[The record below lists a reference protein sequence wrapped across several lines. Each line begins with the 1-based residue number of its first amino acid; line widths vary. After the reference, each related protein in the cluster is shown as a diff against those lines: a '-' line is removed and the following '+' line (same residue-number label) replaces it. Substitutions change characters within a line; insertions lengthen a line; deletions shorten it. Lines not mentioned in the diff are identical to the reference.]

1 MLSGISPWSILIIAI
16 FMVPSIFFI
25 IAYFKRDKNSNL
37 YTDTDRYSRLKFL
50 GYLVV
55 FTIFSFF
62 GFLLSDVLNS
72 TLLNYLTVIITLAAF
87 LYITVKRLHDI
98 NMSGKWCFLSLVPLI
113 ALIMFIICLFSPPIA
128 KKSI

>member
-1 MLSGISPWSILIIAI
+1 MLSGISPWSVLIIVI
-16 FMVPSIFFI
+16 IIVPSIFFI
-25 IAYFKRDKNSNL
+25 IAYFKRDKNSNS

-50 GYLVV
+50 GYFLV

-62 GFLLSDVLNS
+62 GFLLSDILYS
-72 TLLNYLTVIITLAAF
+72 TLLHYLTIIITLAAY

-98 NMSGKWCFLSLVPLI
+98 NMSGKWCFLSLIPLI

-128 KKSI
+128 KKNI